1 MTSWS
6 VEETSE
12 EQASPWKS
20 RCATSAFSQ
29 QLLSLKHVML
39 LCFQNWIVSEK
50 GLDQLPIVEELREF
64 EVANLIYC
72 SATTLLEFSAI
83 SKTFFFFFQARSPT
97 SWVSLFTGLDCQTG
111 TTGLTFLPLK
121 IIFMPVIR
129 LTTSRVASYGTLACK
144 TPSLLLLNALLTA
157 GRVKWVGAHVY
168 REILCN

>member
-1 MTSWS
+1 M
-6 VEETSE
+6 
-12 EQASPWKS
+12 QL
-20 RCATSAFSQ
+20 ATK
-29 QLLSLKHVML
+29 L
-39 LCFQNWIVSEK
+39 
-50 GLDQLPIVEELREF
+50 
-64 EVANLIYC
+64 
-72 SATTLLEFSAI
+72 
-83 SKTFFFFFQARSPT
+83 FFFFRPGAPNHGCLYSGD
-97 SWVSLFTGLDCQTG
+97 WTGLLDW